1 MIDIFSFVLG
11 FVVFLTLQVAILAYH
26 VKGKFGSSTEKSIE
40 ELEQEGW
47 EHKEQ

>member
-1 MIDIFSFVLG
+1 MIDWFSFFLG
-11 FVVFLTLQVAILAYH
+11 LLVFLTIQLAILAYH
-26 VKGKFGSSTEKSIE
+26 VKDKFGSSTEKSIE